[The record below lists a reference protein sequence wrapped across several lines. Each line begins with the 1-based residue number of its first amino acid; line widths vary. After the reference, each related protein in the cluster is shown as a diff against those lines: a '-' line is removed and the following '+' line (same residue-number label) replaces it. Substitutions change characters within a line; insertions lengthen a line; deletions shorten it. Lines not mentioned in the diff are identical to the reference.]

1 MNRFFSLF
9 RAIQAVFPC
18 QWLALAAPI
27 VSLVSLT
34 LAGLFVCGCAVDQK
48 KEVATYRKV
57 LDGKNPPAYAWHPG
71 QPLSLEGALLLTNRN
86 DETLASS
93 GEDYLQALIDKERA
107 FSAFLPTISLAPSYN
122 WVDKRGTSFVA
133 PGATGGST
141 SGSSVR
147 QSQGLADVPAVGR
160 YNVFNGFQDVS
171 NLRRAGYTAEQRRAL
186 LLDLQQTVLLN
197 VAQVYYQV
205 LSSERS
211 VQVLLNSTM
220 VQNERVRDMQGRQ
233 RAGVARPLDVAQT
246 EAQAAAT
253 RVQLVQAQNN
263 VRNGRIALAFL
274 TASPVQDAALVDRLH
289 VPENL
294 LSADE
299 ALRRAEIARQDVQA
313 SEAAIEAGRQ
323 NVQAAIGQ
331 YYPSVTLNL
340 DYFLHKE
347 SIPTISEWEGIIQ
360 ANIPIFTAGQ
370 INANVRTA
378 WSQLRQAW
386 LNERRTRRLVSEQVR
401 TAYEN
406 LGASGRRLT
415 ELRVEVTAAQE
426 ALRQAEQMYAAGLA
440 TNLDR
445 LTAQDQL
452 LSAQLSLA
460 AEEFNYKVYYLQL
473 IRSMGT
479 LPRPQ
484 VPAPIAAVPASQPSP
499 QEVTTPGPVTK
510 PAR

>member
-1 MNRFFSLF
+1 MNGTSRPYFKTLSILPF
-9 RAIQAVFPC
+9 
-18 QWLALAAPI
+18 ALAA
-27 VSLVSLT
+27 
-34 LAGLFVCGCAVDQK
+34 LAVGGCAVNQE

-57 LDGKNPPAYAWHPG
+57 LDGKHPPAFVYHPG
-71 QPLSLEGALLLTNRN
+71 EPLSLEAALLLTNRN

-107 FSAFLPTISLAPSYN
+107 FSTFLPSISLAPTMN
-122 WVDKRGTSFVA
+122 WQQNRASFAGA
-133 PGATGGST
+133 PTT
-141 SGSSVR
+141 PV
-147 QSQGLADVPAVGR
+147 LTDVPVAGR
-160 YNVFNGFQDVS
+160 YNVFNGFQDVA
-171 NLRRAGYTAEQRRAL
+171 NLRRAGYTSQQRKAL
-186 LLDLQQTVLLN
+186 LLDLQQTVLLD

-211 VQVLLNSTM
+211 VEVLLNSTQ
-220 VQNERVRDMQGRQ
+220 VQNERVRDMVGRQ
-233 RAGVARPLDVAQT
+233 KAGVARPLDVAQT

-253 RVQLVQAQNN
+253 RVQLIQAQNN
-263 VRNGRIALAFL
+263 VRDGRITLAFL
-274 TASPVQDAALVDRLH
+274 TATPVQDAPLADRLD
-289 VPENL
+289 VPVNL
-294 LSADE
+294 ITADA
-299 ALRRAEIARQDVQA
+299 ALLRAQATRQDVQA
-313 SEAAIEAGRQ
+313 AQAAIEAGRQ

-340 DYFLHKE
+340 DYYLHKE
-347 SIPTISEWEGIIQ
+347 SFPTISEWDGILT

-386 LNERRTRRLVSEQVR
+386 LNERRTRRMVAEQVR

-406 LGASGRRLT
+406 LKASSRRLN
-415 ELRVEVTAAQE
+415 ELHVEVSAAQE

-460 AEEFNYKVYYLQL
+460 AEAFNYKVYYLQL
-473 IRSMGT
+473 IRAMGT
-479 LPRPQ
+479 LRRPDYP
-484 VPAPIAAVPASQPSP
+484 PAPTTAPASRP
-499 QEVTTPGPVTK
+499 
-510 PAR
+510 